1 MIDLHTNG
9 VVRRYLLSGK
19 YEEQEVILE
28 IERSEIVAVI
38 DVETGQE
45 LDPAEIGQED
55 YEFAI
60 DSLIQKAMI

>member
-1 MIDLHTNG
+1 MIDTHTSG

-38 DVETGQE
+38 DAETGHE
-45 LDPAEIGQED
+45 LDPAEIGRGD
-55 YEFAI
+55 YDLAI